1 MADGLFYV
9 DSRAPHISA
18 DVAAVTIIATYKAL
32 VPVANLPVLGSNYF
46 SFIGKAVRI
55 RMFGRWTT
63 AAAAG
68 TQTMSLLWGTGAD
81 ANGSGSPLL
90 STPVITPTNS
100 LVNTSWMWEA
110 IIRCRA
116 MGAAGSLMCD
126 GTFKYL
132 NSLTLTTAAVE
143 YMLPVTAPA
152 AVTADL
158 TASNVISPQALA
170 TTSTTNTMQVHD
182 FLFEALN

>member
-9 DSRAPHISA
+9 DHRAPFISA
-18 DVAAVTIIATYKAL
+18 DIGSVTIGAAYKAL
-32 VPVANLPVLGSNYF
+32 IPVAALPVLGANYF
-46 SFIGKAVRI
+46 SFIGKAVRL

-81 ANGSGSPLL
+81 NSGNASPLL
-90 STPVITPTNS
+90 STPVITPINS
-100 LVNTSWMWEA
+100 LVNTSWLWEA
-110 IIRCRA
+110 IVRCRV
-116 MGAAGSLMCD
+116 MGTSGSLMST

-158 TASNVISPQALA
+158 SASNVISPQALA

-182 FLFEALN
+182 FTFESLN